1 MFSHIYRSLI
11 RSRKCPQAYT
21 MLLSLPAADTS
32 FGPPPEYLGARF
44 IRPARR
50 QLADEHRYLV
60 GKAPVPFGSRTGPKP
75 APDRERGGA
84 APGLSEL
91 PRAMPAAQCPSWGVT
106 SRPPRHWPHH
116 MAVAVQ
122 IDGHDE
128 DRFGSKRELAFSAP
142 MSALAGC
149 GHTAARHLPIS
160 CEIVTRQAQAPF
172 STRRTRPSRLD
183 P

>member
-60 GKAPVPFGSRTGPKP
+60 GKAPVPFGSRTGPIP

-91 PRAMPAAQCPSWGVT
+91 PRAMPAAQCPSWGDNLKTTKALGLTIWLLQCKVTATTRTALGHEQT
-106 SRPPRHWPHH
+106 SRPRQSRVCLCSVNRLQS
-116 MAVAVQ
+116 AA
-122 IDGHDE
+122 
-128 DRFGSKRELAFSAP
+128 KLA
-142 MSALAGC
+142 
-149 GHTAARHLPIS
+149 
-160 CEIVTRQAQAPF
+160 
-172 STRRTRPSRLD
+172 LD
-183 P
+183 PRLG